1 MSRLSIDI
9 SDEKSLALDQILE
22 HGMRVIVFNLLI
34 DDLLRTCKEYGAGKV
49 IGALIDRAITIKEI
63 SKLNLKESKL

>member
-22 HGMRVIVFNLLI
+22 HGMRVVVFNLLI
-34 DDLLRTCKEYGAGKV
+34 DDLLETCNKHGAGKV
-49 IGALIDRAITIKEI
+49 IGALIERAITIKEI
-63 SKLNLKESKL
+63 SNLNFKLENK